1 VNYLFYFC
9 RRSCAFLDGS
19 ASRCGEGEIALACAL
34 GAMGV
39 GLKWSGLD
47 SRCLSTRDCGCCH
60 FWIGFCIS
68 AGESNAG
75 LRFGDK
81 SKRGR
86 IRTLLDRGKG
96 QLGVLTRFNFE
107 ANVSRSNFDSEHVC
121 QIYLY
126 DGAGDHFEGS
136 FYSLPRLIG
145 FKHVTSM

>member
-1 VNYLFYFC
+1 V
-9 RRSCAFLDGS
+9 
-19 ASRCGEGEIALACAL
+19 
-34 GAMGV
+34 
-39 GLKWSGLD
+39 
-47 SRCLSTRDCGCCH
+47 
-60 FWIGFCIS
+60 S

-86 IRTLLDRGKG
+86 IRTLLDRGQG

-126 DGAGDHFEGS
+126 DGAGDHFKAA
-136 FYSLPRLIG
+136 SLSLD
-145 FKHVTSM
+145 